1 MSRIESQGKL
11 TLAAVAREA
20 GVSTPTVSK
29 VINGRD
35 DVSADTRAKVL
46 TALARTGYKSPLQN
60 RRNASGRQMVEV
72 VIDNLE
78 SGYAVEVLNGVLESA
93 AVSDIEVLLNVTG
106 KQGASTLT
114 PEQRAQRIV
123 DEGRCGM
130 IVVTS
135 AFGDAQLD
143 AFHRRKIPVVVIDPL
158 NPPPG
163 DVVSVGASNWAGGKA
178 ATSHLLELGHRR
190 IAFLGGPDAAE
201 CNQAR
206 LHGYM
211 AAMRSAGVGVED
223 EYVLSGHFRSEHG
236 AKGMKYLLGL
246 DQPPTAIFAGS
257 DSIALGVLAEA
268 RRQGIRV
275 PEDMSLVGFDGT
287 YQAEESVPPLTS
299 VSQPLQEMGAT
310 ALRFVLRQM
319 RGELLDSRRVELAT
333 QLVVRE
339 STAPPREDG
348 PRKNRPRKDGINPG

>member
-35 DVSADTRAKVL
+35 DVAADTRAKVL

-72 VIDNLE
+72 VIDNLQ

-143 AFHRRKIPVVVIDPL
+143 AFHRRKIPVVVIDPPESASGGRGQRRCKQL
-158 NPPPG
+158 GGRKGRDLTLAGAWPPP
-163 DVVSVGASNWAGGKA
+163 DC
-178 ATSHLLELGHRR
+178 LPRR
-190 IAFLGGPDAAE
+190 P
-201 CNQAR
+201 
-206 LHGYM
+206 
-211 AAMRSAGVGVED
+211 
-223 EYVLSGHFRSEHG
+223 
-236 AKGMKYLLGL
+236 
-246 DQPPTAIFAGS
+246 
-257 DSIALGVLAEA
+257 
-268 RRQGIRV
+268 
-275 PEDMSLVGFDGT
+275 
-287 YQAEESVPPLTS
+287 
-299 VSQPLQEMGAT
+299 
-310 ALRFVLRQM
+310 
-319 RGELLDSRRVELAT
+319 
-333 QLVVRE
+333 
-339 STAPPREDG
+339 
-348 PRKNRPRKDGINPG
+348 